1 MSDMHRE
8 PPPCDGCL
16 GTRRCWVCLGTG
28 VVDRRQGGIDACAS
42 CYGSGKCKH
51 CQPVSV
57 VDLGSPYGLPTT
69 ADADEEPEASAGTA
83 GEGRPAPG
91 CPGGGL
97 RPQVFGL

>member
-69 ADADEEPEASAGTA
+69 DVADEEPEASSETA
-83 GEGRPAPG
+83 G
-91 CPGGGL
+91 
-97 RPQVFGL
+97 

>member
-1 MSDMHRE
+1 
-8 PPPCDGCL
+8 
-16 GTRRCWVCLGTG
+16 

-83 GEGRPAPG
+83 G
-91 CPGGGL
+91 
-97 RPQVFGL
+97 